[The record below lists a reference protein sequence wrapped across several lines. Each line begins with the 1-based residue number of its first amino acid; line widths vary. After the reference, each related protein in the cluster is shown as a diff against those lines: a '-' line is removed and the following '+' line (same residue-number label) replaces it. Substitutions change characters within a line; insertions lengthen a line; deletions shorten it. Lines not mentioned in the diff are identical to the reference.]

1 MQRVGTGKSGRA
13 PQDALRQ
20 RTIARPVTFS
30 GIGLHCGLPVACIL
44 HPADP
49 DTGIVFIR
57 TDVSDRDNRIPADW
71 GHIRESQL
79 CTRIGNKAGVEVQTI
94 EHLMAALAGFEIDNA
109 LIEINGPEVPIM
121 DGSAEPFMTLLESAG
136 AAEQTAA
143 RRFIRVLKP
152 VSVTLGDAE
161 AKLVPADEFS
171 IDFEIEFEAPAIGRQ
186 QLHCIMIN
194 GNFRHELSA
203 ARTFGV
209 LEDVER
215 LQEAGFALGGSLEN
229 AIVVDRDL
237 ILNKGGLRFDDE
249 FVRHKMLDSMGD
261 LYLAGAPILG
271 AFQGVRSSHALNCAL
286 VTQLLKDESAWE
298 TDYIDADSRRPI
310 RVIV

>member
-1 MQRVGTGKSGRA
+1 M
-13 PQDALRQ
+13 RQ
-20 RTIARPVTFS
+20 RTLARPVTFS

-71 GHIRESQL
+71 SHLRESQL

-121 DGSAEPFMTLLESAG
+121 DGSAEPFMTVLESAG

-286 VTQLLKDESAWE
+286 VTQLLNDTSAWE